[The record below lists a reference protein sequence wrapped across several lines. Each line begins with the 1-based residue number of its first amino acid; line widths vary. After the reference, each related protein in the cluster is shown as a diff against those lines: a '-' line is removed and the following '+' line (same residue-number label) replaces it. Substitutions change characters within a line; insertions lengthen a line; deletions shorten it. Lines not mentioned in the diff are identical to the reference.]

1 MKSMTKKIKHLEDK
15 VEISTKQCDETKL
28 EQKKLRKLYD

>member
-15 VEISTKQCDETKL
+15 VDISTKQCDKTKL
-28 EQKKLRKLYD
+28 EQEELRKLYD